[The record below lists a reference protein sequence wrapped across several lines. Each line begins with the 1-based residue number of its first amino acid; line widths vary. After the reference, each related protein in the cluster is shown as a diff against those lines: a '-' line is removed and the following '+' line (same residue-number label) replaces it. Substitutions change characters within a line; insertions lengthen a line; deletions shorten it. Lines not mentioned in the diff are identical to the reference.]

1 MDWWIDVIFLFICMW
16 ASCLVCSL
24 NLMCFLICFFF
35 IISSIGTAAV
45 VGSEESGCR
54 LVESVPHYSLL
65 HFLFS
70 RVCVWETVSG
80 HMAMPTAA
88 VSAGYASLT
97 SSANGEAGLGRRG
110 TPARQLFGRTCF
122 HSERMGPEAQTLL
135 FFVLWQSVEAAPVQI
150 FM

>member
-1 MDWWIDVIFLFICMW
+1 MFFKPNVFSHLFFC
-16 ASCLVCSL
+16 
-24 NLMCFLICFFF
+24 

-45 VGSEESGCR
+45 VGSDESGCR

-122 HSERMGPEAQTLL
+122 HSERTGPEAQTLL
-135 FFVLWQSVEAAPVQI
+135 FFVL
-150 FM
+150 